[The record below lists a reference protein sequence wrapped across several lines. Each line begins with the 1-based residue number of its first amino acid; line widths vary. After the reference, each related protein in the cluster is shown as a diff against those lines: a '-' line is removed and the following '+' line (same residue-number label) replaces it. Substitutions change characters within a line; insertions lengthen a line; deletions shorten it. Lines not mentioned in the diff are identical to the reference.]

1 MRLLIEFLIAGVA
14 VFLIV
19 SRTGTDLYLP
29 FFSGVVLELGPLYY
43 VFAMVL
49 IVGFGNAVNLT
60 DGLDGLATFP
70 VIIASLTFLVIV
82 YLTGNV
88 KFAEYLG
95 IPHVSGA
102 GELAVFAAAIIGAC
116 LAFLWFNAPPAAVFM
131 GDTGSLALGGALA
144 TIAVTAQHE
153 LVLVLVGGLFV
164 VEALVGDHPGVL
176 VQAHRQAGVPHG
188 ADPPSFRT
196 IGLARI
202 DRRHPFLDRVDRP
215 CARGTRDLETA
226 VITSRAFAGRRYAVL
241 GLARSGLAT
250 VEALVA
256 SGAGVTAWDDRE
268 EARDDAMALGADIGN
283 PLDIDL
289 IGFAGVV
296 VSPGVPLNRHPI
308 AAHAREA
315 HVPVIGDVE
324 LFAEARG
331 DLPPH
336 KIVGITGTN
345 GKSTVTALIHHMLES
360 AGVPSLMGGNIGL
373 PILSRDPLPE
383 GGVYVLELSS
393 YQIDLS
399 HSLACDVAVL
409 TNLSPDHLDRYDGF
423 TGYAASKARLFGLQ
437 HRDQV
442 AIVAVDDDPSKMIAS
457 RINHRLHR
465 VSGKDIDPVDQHRWP
480 ALQGPHNAQNAVCAI
495 AVCRVLGLNDEQIER
510 GLATYT
516 SLPHRMELVGEVAG
530 VRWFNDSKATNAA
543 SAAPALAAFPPA
555 PDQRLHWIAGGQAK
569 GDGLAACRPWFGHV
583 KRAYLIGDA
592 MEPFAAEIGDAVPVD
607 RSGDMATAVAHAA
620 AAAKPGDIVLLSPA
634 CASFDQFKDY
644 EQRGD
649 VFRGLVQALGA

>member
-1 MRLLIEFLIAGVA
+1 M
-14 VFLIV
+14 IV
-19 SRTGTDLYLP
+19 SR
-29 FFSGVVLELGPLYY
+29 V
-43 VFAMVL
+43 
-49 IVGFGNAVNLT
+49 
-60 DGLDGLATFP
+60 
-70 VIIASLTFLVIV
+70 
-82 YLTGNV
+82 
-88 KFAEYLG
+88 
-95 IPHVSGA
+95 
-102 GELAVFAAAIIGAC
+102 
-116 LAFLWFNAPPAAVFM
+116 
-131 GDTGSLALGGALA
+131 
-144 TIAVTAQHE
+144 
-153 LVLVLVGGLFV
+153 
-164 VEALVGDHPGVL
+164 
-176 VQAHRQAGVPHG
+176 
-188 ADPPSFRT
+188 
-196 IGLARI
+196 
-202 DRRHPFLDRVDRP
+202 
-215 CARGTRDLETA
+215 
-226 VITSRAFAGRRYAVL
+226 FAGRRYAVL

-283 PLDIDL
+283 PLEIDL

-315 HVPVIGDVE
+315 HVPVIGDIE

-336 KIVGITGTN
+336 KVVGITGTN

-373 PILSRDPLPE
+373 PILTRDPLPE
-383 GGVYVLELSS
+383 GGVYILELSS

-423 TGYAASKARLFGLQ
+423 TGYTASKARLFSLQ
-437 HRDQV
+437 HREQV

-465 VSGKDIDPVDQHRWP
+465 VSGKDIDPVDQTRWP

-510 GLATYT
+510 GLATYK
-516 SLPHRMELVGEVAG
+516 SLPHRMELVGEVGG
-530 VRWFNDSKATNAA
+530 VSWFNDSKATNAA

-555 PDQRLHWIAGGQAK
+555 PDQRLHWIAGGKAK
-569 GDGLAACRPWFGHV
+569 GDGLAACRPWFAHV
-583 KRAYLIGDA
+583 KRVYLIGEA
-592 MEPFAAEIGDAVPVD
+592 MEPFAAEIGDALPVD
-607 RSGDMATAVAHAA
+607 LARDMATAVAHAA

-634 CASFDQFKDY
+634 CASFDQFTDY

-649 VFRGLVQALGA
+649 VFRGLVHALGA